1 MTHQKEPMIKH
12 TIEALCRRSDEVA
25 RKSGWVDDKNM
36 PSYAIITAL
45 FHSELSEALEDY
57 RNNKLVTEVWYECK
71 GMTFGKDE
79 RDRSK
84 EPPGDDPSYWKPC
97 GVPVELADFVIRICQ
112 WAGTAKE
119 EKALQSDFCLHRE
132 DTRRAAKDFGHLLA
146 ELHGLV
152 SHAYREFEYEQR
164 QDLQPKEYLL
174 HLAGALARLFVF
186 CEASAIDL
194 WAAIDE
200 KEAYNRTRSFRHG
213 GKKV

>member
-1 MTHQKEPMIKH
+1 MNSRH
-12 TIEALCRRSDEVA
+12 TIEALCIRSDEVA

-97 GVPVELADFVIRICQ
+97 GVPIELADFVIRICQ
-112 WAGTAKE
+112 YAGTVKRGKELQETYEHAIVDGACDFAEFLAKAHATVSGSYNSYE
-119 EKALQSDFCLHRE
+119 WYGIAPSSRPLRYLDCLGE
-132 DTRRAAKDFGHLLA
+132 A
-146 ELHGLV
+146 
-152 SHAYREFEYEQR
+152 
-164 QDLQPKEYLL
+164 LL
-174 HLAGALARLFVF
+174 HTFAF
-186 CEASAIDL
+186 CDASGIDI

-200 KEAYNRTRSFRHG
+200 KEAYNRTREYRHG